1 MIFFSAQKIRLK
13 RLAVLMVHHYCYI
26 RKALRYVTPAYT
38 PFYWPLIKDLCRF
51 IPGVLFCPRFFELS
65 CGSQT

>member
-13 RLAVLMVHHYCYI
+13 RLAVLEVHHYCYI

-38 PFYWPLIKDLCRF
+38 PFYGLRLR
-51 IPGVLFCPRFFELS
+51 
-65 CGSQT
+65 T